1 MTTPR
6 FQRMLVPLDGS
17 PLAEQAIP
25 MAGALAR
32 RAGAAV
38 HLVSVQPGLPR
49 YPYVPSE
56 ISQEVEREVRQ
67 RKEAYLKAQAEAIET
82 CYGRE
87 AVWAVRDGDPAGTLA
102 SYGRNNEIDLIIMT
116 THGRG
121 GLSRFW
127 LGSVADRL
135 VRCTTT
141 PVLLLRSEKQPQTT
155 DLRHVL
161 VALDGS
167 EAGAAVLEPAL
178 ALASLFHERC
188 CTLVQVIEPPAT
200 IPWDLATSEL
210 DSKAVEEQQ
219 TLATRGL
226 ERHAAK
232 AAAAG
237 VASTATVQ
245 VAATAGAQILAL
257 AEKIDSDVIAIGT
270 HGVHGLERL
279 LLGSV
284 ADKVVRG
291 AERPVLVVPIGR
303 RPG

>member
-1 MTTPR
+1 MTTR
-6 FQRMLVPLDGS
+6 FQRLLVPLDGS

-38 HLVSVQPGLPR
+38 HLVWVQPGVPR
-49 YPYVPSE
+49 YPYVPME
-56 ISQEVEREVRQ
+56 ISRDIEREARQ
-67 RKEAYLKAQAEAIET
+67 RKESYLQTQAEAIET

-87 AVWAVRDGDPAGTLA
+87 AVCAVRDGDPAGILA
-102 SYGRNNEIDLIIMT
+102 AYARTNHIDLIIMT

-121 GLSRFW
+121 GLSRLW

-135 VRCTTT
+135 LRHTTK

-188 CTLVQVIEPPAT
+188 CSLVHVIEPPAT

-210 DSKAVEEQQ
+210 DSEAVEEQQ
-219 TLATRGL
+219 TLATRDL
-226 ERHAAK
+226 ERYAAK

-245 VAATAGAQILAL
+245 VGPGAGAQILAL

-291 AERPVLVVPIGR
+291 AERPVLVVSIGKH
-303 RPG
+303 PG

>member
-1 MTTPR
+1 MTTLR
-6 FQRMLVPLDGS
+6 FQRLLVPLDGS

-32 RAGAAV
+32 RAGAEV
-38 HLVSVQPGLPR
+38 HLAWIQPGVPR

-56 ISQEVEREVRQ
+56 IPREIEREVRQ
-67 RKEAYLKAQAEAIET
+67 RKESYLKAQAEAIET

-87 AVWAVRDGDPAGTLA
+87 AICAVRDGDPAGTLA
-102 SYGRNNEIDLIIMT
+102 GYARTNGIDLIIMT

-121 GLSRFW
+121 GVSRLW
-127 LGSVADRL
+127 LGSIADRL
-135 VRCTTT
+135 LRCTTT
-141 PVLLLRSEKQPQTT
+141 PVLLLRSEKRAQAT

-178 ALASLFHERC
+178 ALVSLFHERRC
-188 CTLVQVIEPPAT
+188 SLVQVIELPSAA
-200 IPWDLATSEL
+200 PWDLASEL
-210 DSKAVEEQQ
+210 DGKAVEEQR
-219 TLATRGL
+219 TLATRNL
-226 ERHAAK
+226 ERQAAK
-232 AAAAG
+232 AAAVGIA
-237 VASTATVQ
+237 ATATVH
-245 VAATAGAQILAL
+245 VAPGVGGQILAL

-291 AERPVLVVPIGR
+291 AEKPVLVVPIGR
-303 RPG
+303 RLG